1 MLSSIFDIV
10 SFFRYS
16 ICGFLLSIFDTSF
29 EAGGVKAGAG
39 TGSVEDAGAGSVEDG
54 VEAGAGWWC
63 RSRSRLVVSKSVPVW
78 VPVASGVEACAGS
91 VEACAGSVEVELCG
105 CSRKRV
111 RMDVVERGLEWM

>member
-1 MLSSIFDIV
+1 MLSSIFDKA

-54 VEAGAGWWC
+54 VEAGAGGVEDGVEAGAGGVEDGVEAGAGWWC
-63 RSRSRLVVSKSVPVW
+63 RSRCRW
-78 VPVASGVEACAGS
+78 C
-91 VEACAGSVEVELCG
+91 
-105 CSRKRV
+105 
-111 RMDVVERGLEWM
+111 RG